1 MPDKKKVLVVQNI
14 HKKGIEL
21 LKNHPNFEFEI
32 IDAEEMVDK
41 IDPELFKKKI
51 LFIFYFNINFFLNNH
66 FHNTTPI
73 N

>member
-41 IDPELFKKKI
+41 IDPELFKKK
-51 LFIFYFNINFFLNNH
+51 NS
-66 FHNTTPI
+66 
-73 N
+73 